1 MVKKIMPILQK
12 HTSHKWSRRLPER
25 KIRWDEGGSFLFPS
39 IHHSLRPFFLI
50 LHLGLGP
57 VDQFFAHFISRT
69 NARRE
74 TKICMRKKV
83 KERIK
88 TKLREEE
95 GDSNQKRFSFS
106 LPSDVAKI
114 SKRRRE
120 QTEQRRGQPEREKR
134 KEVWKRFS
142 LNIPCRATMTT
153 KGREKE
159 GLIGQKV
166 CESHGWRQRGE
177 SSLVKQRRLSLR
189 CVKSSR
195 GKEVRRHP
203 FLWMRE
209 FFTPLM

>member
-1 MVKKIMPILQK
+1 M
-12 HTSHKWSRRLPER
+12 
-25 KIRWDEGGSFLFPS
+25 FPS
-39 IHHSLRPFFLI
+39 THHSLRPFFLI

-114 SKRRRE
+114 SKRRRNE
-120 QTEQRRGQPEREKR
+120 RNNGGDNSREREKKR
-134 KEVWKRFS
+134 SLKEILSKYSVSRYHDDE
-142 LNIPCRATMTT
+142 RTR
-153 KGREKE
+153 KGRSYWSK
-159 GLIGQKV
+159 
-166 CESHGWRQRGE
+166 
-177 SSLVKQRRLSLR
+177 SL
-189 CVKSSR
+189 
-195 GKEVRRHP
+195 
-203 FLWMRE
+203 
-209 FFTPLM
+209 